1 MSHIK
6 AKRNMSKPKTI
17 DVFFKKIDISNSKF
31 KTLVTTKFFFNAK
44 CSTLMI

>member
-17 DVFFKKIDISNSKF
+17 DVFFKKIDISHSEF
-31 KTLVTTKFFFNAK
+31 KTLVSIKK
-44 CSTLMI
+44 KLMQNVLL